1 MSKDFKRWIYHETKE
16 PRIINDSEFERFEAL
31 GWADSPAKFLK
42 LETIGIS
49 QKKIDDGDE
58 DEAAKAQQT
67 LDAVEGVK
75 ESLNGSLNLDSM
87 NKNELETYAKEHFGI
102 DLDRRKNPDT
112 LVKEIRALM
121 ES

>member
-1 MSKDFKRWIYHETKE
+1 MSKDFKRWIYHDTKS
-16 PRIINDSEFERFEAL
+16 PRVIDDSEFERFEAL
-31 GWADSPAKFLK
+31 GWAVTPAKFLK

-58 DEAAKAQQT
+58 SEKAKAQQA
-67 LDAVEGVK
+67 LDAVEGIK

-87 NKNELETYAKEHFGI
+87 NKQELEDYAKEHFGV
-102 DLDRRKNPDT
+102 DLDRRFKPDKM
-112 LVKEIRALM
+112 VKKIRELM